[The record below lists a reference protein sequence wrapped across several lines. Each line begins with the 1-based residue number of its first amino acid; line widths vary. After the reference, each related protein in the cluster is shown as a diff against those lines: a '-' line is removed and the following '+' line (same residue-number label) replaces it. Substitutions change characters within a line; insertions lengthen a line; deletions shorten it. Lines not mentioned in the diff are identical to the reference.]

1 MSATEWAVLLVFGVP
16 IVSMC
21 ALFVSE
27 ARRMM
32 RIEAAKEE
40 VRRASAK
47 ARRYEAMRRKA
58 RGTPRR
64 RPGGLAIR

>member
-1 MSATEWAVLLVFGVP
+1 MTAIEWGLLIGFGGP
-16 IVSMC
+16 ILALS

-32 RIEAAKEE
+32 RMEAA
-40 VRRASAK
+40 RAEIRKANAR

-64 RPGGLAIR
+64 PGGYAIR